1 VGARSYAAGVAT
13 QVRLTQLSHGAGCA
27 CKLPAG
33 SLSAVLEQ
41 LPAAARPPELLV
53 GNESLDDA
61 AVWRI
66 SPELALVTT
75 IDFFTPLVD
84 DPFTFGRIAA
94 TNAISDIYAMGAR
107 PAFAL
112 NVVAF
117 PKTLPIELLGEILRG
132 GAETAERAGVSIAG
146 GHSIDDAEPKYG
158 MAVTGFV
165 HPDRMWTNR
174 GGGAG
179 DRLVFSKPIGTGII
193 ATAIKRGNAPEEAVA
208 AAIASM
214 TTLNDAAAAQLAEHE
229 VHAVTDVTG
238 FGLVGHARELA
249 AGSGTQARLRLD
261 AVPML
266 PGARELAREGA
277 VPGGTRTN
285 LELAAGYARF
295 GEGLSEV
302 DRLLAC
308 DAQTSGGLLAAVP
321 VETATRLAWPV
332 VGELADGAPGTVLVD

>member
-1 VGARSYAAGVAT
+1 VAT
-13 QVRLTQLSHGAGCA
+13 QIRLTELSHGAGCA

-33 SLSAVLEQ
+33 SLSAVLASM
-41 LPAAARPPELLV
+41 PAAARPDDLLV

-66 SPELALVTT
+66 SDDVALVTT
-75 IDFFTPLVD
+75 IDFFTPIVD
-84 DPFTFGRIAA
+84 DPYTFGRIAA

-117 PKTLPIELLGEILRG
+117 PKALPMELLGEILRG
-132 GAETAERAGVSIAG
+132 GAEVAERAGVAIAG

-158 MAVTGFV
+158 MAVTGFA
-165 HPDRMWTNR
+165 HPDRIWRNT
-174 GGGAG
+174 GGRAG
-179 DRLVFSKPIGTGII
+179 DVLVFSKRIGTGIV
-193 ATAIKRGNAPEEAVA
+193 ATAIKRGEGKPEVVEAAVE
-208 AAIASM
+208 SM
-214 TTLNDAAAAQLAEHE
+214 TTLNDRAAQELAEAE
-229 VHAVTDVTG
+229 PHAVTDVTG

-249 AGSGTQARLRLD
+249 AGAGLQARLRLD
-261 AVPML
+261 AVPVL
-266 PGARELAREGA
+266 PGVRELVEAGV

-285 LELAAGYARF
+285 LELAEAYATF

-302 DRLLAC
+302 DRLIAC

-321 VETATRLAWPV
+321 ADAAEGLGWPV
-332 VGELADGAPGTVLVD
+332 VGELADGAAGTVLVD